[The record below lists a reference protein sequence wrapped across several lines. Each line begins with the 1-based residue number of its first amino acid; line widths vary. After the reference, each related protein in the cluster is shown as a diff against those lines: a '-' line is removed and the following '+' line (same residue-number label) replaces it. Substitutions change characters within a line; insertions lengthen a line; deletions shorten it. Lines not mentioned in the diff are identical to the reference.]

1 MSSQKIAL
9 RYPPGLNI
17 HYPNPSTQ
25 SSGDQENVF
34 NTQNSVTALDKPM
47 LWDIQPRIR
56 NLKLQVPIRS
66 NGTTRRSTMQIEGT
80 SLLRKKLG
88 HATVMVACAKQRHNR
103 RRAAQ
108 QAAVYA
114 RLFNFTGEWSSDNA
128 QAAL

>member
-1 MSSQKIAL
+1 MSSQKTAL

-17 HYPNPSTQ
+17 HYSKPPIQ
-25 SSGDQENVF
+25 PSGDQENAF
-34 NTQNSVTALDKPM
+34 CTQNNITTVDKPM

-56 NLKLQVPIRS
+56 NLKLQLPRRS
-66 NGTTRRSTMQIEGT
+66 YKGTRGSTMQIEGT

-88 HATVMVACAKQRHNR
+88 HATVMVACARHRNNR

-114 RLFNFTGEWSSDNA
+114 RLFNFTGEWSSEDA
-128 QAAL
+128 QATL